1 MGDEGRDVRRRIRR
15 AMLAKKAAS
24 PKLRGQYRRSVHAQR
39 IRQEAQEAQ
48 GEQAQRPV
56 ARARVEAANIP
67 PPGGRRIA
75 PWVFV
80 IALIPIL
87 LLSAVAAYALDV
99 LHHIEI
105 TANKVAQPTLIRATP
120 TGA

>member
-48 GEQAQRPV
+48 GEQTQRPV

-75 PWVFV
+75 PWVFLAA
-80 IALIPIL
+80 ILPL
-87 LLSAVAAYALDV
+87 LLLGAVGAYAINVYTHATQALD
-99 LHHIEI
+99 
-105 TANKVAQPTLIRATP
+105 KAQ
-120 TGA
+120 